1 MPTLPADDVWRKD
14 APNNAALIYS
24 AVSNLLADWSGAQ
37 PWLRA
42 GHAMLCECI
51 WGFIRPGGTWT
62 SALMHMWAC
71 SKGSHQVL
79 CLQYQCSRQ
88 TILFRSSFLG
98 QMHFKLPKCK
108 KFSSETL
115 NFLAGNRHQQ
125 METHMCKLCMASEHT
140 ITFCSAAWGT
150 HPSAWELIVL

>member
-24 AVSNLLADWSGAQ
+24 AVSNLLADWRGAQ
-37 PWLRA
+37 HWLRA

-79 CLQYQCSRQ
+79 LLQYQCSRQ

-98 QMHFKLPKCK
+98 QMHFKLPK
-108 KFSSETL
+108 FSSLLRLWTSWLVTGISKWRPICVSCARLL
-115 NFLAGNRHQQ
+115 NTPLLSAQQLEGHTHQH
-125 METHMCKLCMASEHT
+125 EN
-140 ITFCSAAWGT
+140 
-150 HPSAWELIVL
+150 